1 MFDATKNHGYV
12 EMWTPEGEVLFDRE
26 ALRQMLLR
34 RLKKVGA
41 EFIRAWSHT
50 RGQAAT
56 SRGLVA
62 RLRERIESKEFITE
76 LAEWTEARDSIGATA
91 WGNLSALVA
100 RSPDEEAWI
109 IVDRYLK
116 LDFLDHLEAN
126 SLQRQA
132 WLDQK

>member
-1 MFDATKNHGYV
+1 MFDVAKNYGYI

-50 RGQAAT
+50 RGQAAKA
-56 SRGLVA
+56 RVLVA
-62 RLRERIESKEFITE
+62 RLRERIESANFITE

-91 WGNLSALVA
+91 WGRLSALEA
-100 RSPDEEAWI
+100 RSPDEEGLHI
-109 IVDRYLK
+109 IDRYLK
-116 LDFLDHLEAN
+116 KDFFDWHEAE
-126 SLQRQA
+126 SLQWQSY
-132 WLDQK
+132 LDQK